1 MTTPTS
7 MDLLFCFLEMQE
19 SQRNAIISEE
29 KYNIINIYYNMSMNV
44 YCGIKKPPKGKHYGN
59 EEECRN
65 KGQIRRYGIFEAKGI
80 NALMEKST
88 VKPPEKPKELTKEE
102 KEKKRKIKEEEMK
115 KREKEE
121 MERMEKEDKKH
132 KKTKEEKEKEIQ
144 ERIKIRNKMIE
155 DIMEE
160 IAKLKKEM
168 RKEKDNNLK
177 MHIKY
182 KIMDLHNKWLRALR
196 L

>member
-80 NALMEKST
+80 NALMEKTT

-132 KKTKEEKEKEIQ
+132 KKTKEENE
-144 ERIKIRNKMIE
+144 ERIKKRNKMLDDIIE
-155 DIMEE
+155 EMG
-160 IAKLKKEM
+160 KLKKEM
-168 RKEKDNNLK
+168 RKEKDANLK
-177 MHIKY
+177 MNFRH
-182 KIMDLHNKWLRALR
+182 KIMDLEIKWHKIKNI
-196 L
+196 